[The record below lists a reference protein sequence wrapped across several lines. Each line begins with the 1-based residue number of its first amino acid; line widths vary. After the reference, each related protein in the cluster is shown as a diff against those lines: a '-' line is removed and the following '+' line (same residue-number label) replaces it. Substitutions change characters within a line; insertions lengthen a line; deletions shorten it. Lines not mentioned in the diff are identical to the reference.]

1 MSLPLETL
9 QELVK
14 LSGFH
19 KKGALLERHFDAL
32 KKHVMAGNC
41 IGKDNWEAMD
51 LTLELRQGGVF
62 PEDEWTKQ
70 IDGKVRDITNSAA
83 ASRSTQTDD
92 ALRATSAPSPPPP
105 PPPPW
110 QSKRPATTSAGGG
123 VVNRVKLAM
132 ERAVKGTLGGNI
144 MNAFAIGS
152 GRPVSYSTV

>member
-19 KKGALLERHFDAL
+19 KKGALVERHFDAL

-70 IDGKVRDITNSAA
+70 IDGKVRDIANSAA

-92 ALRATSAPSPPPP
+92 ALRATSASPPPP
-105 PPPPW
+105 PPR
-110 QSKRPATTSAGGG
+110 QSKRPATTLAGGG
-123 VVNRVKLAM
+123 VVSRGKLAIWR
-132 ERAVKGTLGGNI
+132 EPSKAPWAVT
-144 MNAFAIGS
+144 S
-152 GRPVSYSTV
+152 

>member
-9 QELVK
+9 QGLVK

-41 IGKDNWEAMD
+41 TGKDNWEAMD
-51 LTLELRQGGVF
+51 LTLELRQGDVF

-70 IDGKVRDITNSAA
+70 IDGKVRDITNCAA

-92 ALRATSAPSPPPP
+92 ALRATSAPPPPP
-105 PPPPW
+105 PLPP
-110 QSKRPATTSAGGG
+110 R
-123 VVNRVKLAM
+123 
-132 ERAVKGTLGGNI
+132 
-144 MNAFAIGS
+144 
-152 GRPVSYSTV
+152 

>member
-19 KKGALLERHFDAL
+19 KKGALLERHFDVL
-32 KKHVMAGNC
+32 KKHVLAGNC
-41 IGKDNWEAMD
+41 IEKDDWEAMD

-92 ALRATSAPSPPPP
+92 ALRATSAPPPPP
-105 PPPPW
+105 PPPPR

-123 VVNRVKLAM
+123 VVSRGKLAM
-132 ERAVKGTLGGNI
+132 GRAVKGTLGGDI

-152 GRPVSYSTV
+152 GRPVNYSTV

>member
-92 ALRATSAPSPPPP
+92 ALRATSAPPPPP
-105 PPPPW
+105 PPPPR

-123 VVNRVKLAM
+123 VVSRGKLAM

>member
-41 IGKDNWEAMD
+41 IGKDNWEATD

-62 PEDEWTKQ
+62 PEDESTKQ
-70 IDGKVRDITNSAA
+70 INGKVRDITNCAV
-83 ASRSTQTDD
+83 SR
-92 ALRATSAPSPPPP
+92 L
-105 PPPPW
+105 
-110 QSKRPATTSAGGG
+110 
-123 VVNRVKLAM
+123 L
-132 ERAVKGTLGGNI
+132 LL
-144 MNAFAIGS
+144 
-152 GRPVSYSTV
+152 

>member
-9 QELVK
+9 EELVK
-14 LSGFH
+14 LFGFH

-41 IGKDNWEAMD
+41 IGKDNWKAMG

-62 PEDEWTKQ
+62 PEDEWTNQ
-70 IDGKVRDITNSAA
+70 IDGKVRDIPNSAA

-92 ALRATSAPSPPPP
+92 ALRATSAPPPPP
-105 PPPPW
+105 PPR

-123 VVNRVKLAM
+123 VVSRGKLAM
-132 ERAVKGTLGGNI
+132 ERAVKALLGGNI
-144 MNAFAIGS
+144 MNAFAIGC

>member
-19 KKGALLERHFDAL
+19 KKGALLERHFE
-32 KKHVMAGNC
+32 KHVMAGNC

-62 PEDEWTKQ
+62 PEDESTKQ
-70 IDGKVRDITNSAA
+70 IDGKARDITNSAA

-92 ALRATSAPSPPPP
+92 ALRATSAPPPPP
-105 PPPPW
+105 PPPPR
-110 QSKRPATTSAGGG
+110 QSKRPATTSAGGR
-123 VVNRVKLAM
+123 VVSRGKLAM
-132 ERAVKGTLGGNI
+132 ERAVKGILGGNI
-144 MNAFAIGS
+144 MNMFAIGS

>member
-32 KKHVMAGNC
+32 KKHVMTGNC
-41 IGKDNWEAMD
+41 VGKDNWKAMD

-70 IDGKVRDITNSAA
+70 IDGKVRDITNSAT

-92 ALRATSAPSPPPP
+92 ALRATSAPPPPP
-105 PPPPW
+105 PPR

-123 VVNRVKLAM
+123 VVSRGKLAI

>member
-1 MSLPLETL
+1 MSLPLATL

-19 KKGALLERHFDAL
+19 KKGALLKRHFDAL

-41 IGKDNWEAMD
+41 IRKDNWEAMD

-70 IDGKVRDITNSAA
+70 TDGKDRDITNSAA

-92 ALRATSAPSPPPP
+92 ALLSTTTTTTTTTAAEQATS
-105 PPPPW
+105 
-110 QSKRPATTSAGGG
+110 
-123 VVNRVKLAM
+123 NY
-132 ERAVKGTLGGNI
+132 LGGWR
-144 MNAFAIGS
+144 GRES
-152 GRPVSYSTV
+152 GQISYGESRQRHLGQ

>member
-1 MSLPLETL
+1 MSLPLKTL
-9 QELVK
+9 QDLAK

-51 LTLELRQGGVF
+51 LTLELRQGDVF

-92 ALRATSAPSPPPP
+92 AQRATSAPPPPP
-105 PPPPW
+105 R
-110 QSKRPATTSAGGG
+110 QIKRPATTSAGGG
-123 VVNRVKLAM
+123 VVSWGRLAM
-132 ERAVKGTLGGNI
+132 KRAVKGTLGGNI

>member
-19 KKGALLERHFDAL
+19 KKGALLERQFDAL

-51 LTLELRQGGVF
+51 LTLELRKGDVF

-70 IDGKVRDITNSAA
+70 IDGKVRDITNSGA

-92 ALRATSAPSPPPP
+92 ALRATSPPPP
-105 PPPPW
+105 PPPPR
-110 QSKRPATTSAGGG
+110 QSKRPATTLAGDG
-123 VVNRVKLAM
+123 VVS
-132 ERAVKGTLGGNI
+132 RAN
-144 MNAFAIGS
+144 
-152 GRPVSYSTV
+152 

>member
-1 MSLPLETL
+1 MGMSLPLETL

-19 KKGALLERHFDAL
+19 KKGALLERHFDAP

-41 IGKDNWEAMD
+41 IGKENWEAMD
-51 LTLELRQGGVF
+51 LTLELRQGSVF

-70 IDGKVRDITNSAA
+70 IDGKVGDNTNSAT
-83 ASRSTQTDD
+83 ASRSTQIDD
-92 ALRATSAPSPPPP
+92 ALRPTSAPPPP
-105 PPPPW
+105 PPPR

-123 VVNRVKLAM
+123 VVSRGKLAM

-144 MNAFAIGS
+144 INAFAIDS
-152 GRPVSYSTV
+152 GRSVSYSTV

>member
-32 KKHVMAGNC
+32 KKHVMASNC
-41 IGKDNWEAMD
+41 IGKDSWEAMD
-51 LTLELRQGGVF
+51 LALELRQGGVF

-83 ASRSTQTDD
+83 ASRSTQSDD
-92 ALRATSAPSPPPP
+92 ALRATSAPPPPP
-105 PPPPW
+105 PPPR

-123 VVNRVKLAM
+123 VVSRGKLAM

-144 MNAFAIGS
+144 MNAFAIGR
-152 GRPVSYSTV
+152 GRPVSYSAV

>member
-19 KKGALLERHFDAL
+19 KKGALLKRHFDAL

-41 IGKDNWEAMD
+41 IRKDNWEAMD

-70 IDGKVRDITNSAA
+70 IDGKDRDITNNAA

-92 ALRATSAPSPPPP
+92 ALLCTTTTTTAAEQATSNYF
-105 PPPPW
+105 
-110 QSKRPATTSAGGG
+110 GGWRG
-123 VVNRVKLAM
+123 RESGKLAM
-132 ERAVKGTLGGNI
+132 EKAPWAVT
-144 MNAFAIGS
+144 S
-152 GRPVSYSTV
+152 

>member
-14 LSGFH
+14 LPGFH
-19 KKGALLERHFDAL
+19 KKGALLELHFDAL

-51 LTLELRQGGVF
+51 LTLELRQGGIF
-62 PEDEWTKQ
+62 PEAEWTKQ
-70 IDGKVRDITNSAA
+70 IDGIVRDITNSAA

-92 ALRATSAPSPPPP
+92 ALRATSAPPPPP
-105 PPPPW
+105 PPPSPR
-110 QSKRPATTSAGGG
+110 QSKRPAATSAGGG
-123 VVNRVKLAM
+123 VVSRGKLSM

-144 MNAFAIGS
+144 MNTFAIGS

>member
-51 LTLELRQGGVF
+51 LTLELRQGDVF

-92 ALRATSAPSPPPP
+92 ALRATSAPLPPPP
-105 PPPPW
+105 PPR
-110 QSKRPATTSAGGG
+110 QSKQPATTSAGGG
-123 VVNRVKLAM
+123 VVSRGKLAM

-144 MNAFAIGS
+144 MNAFPIGS
-152 GRPVSYSTV
+152 GRPVSYSTA

>member
-62 PEDEWTKQ
+62 LEDEWTKQ
-70 IDGKVRDITNSAA
+70 IEGKVRDITNSAA
-83 ASRSTQTDD
+83 TSRSTQTDD
-92 ALRATSAPSPPPP
+92 ALRATPAPPPP
-105 PPPPW
+105 PPPPR

-123 VVNRVKLAM
+123 VVSRSKLAM

-144 MNAFAIGS
+144 MNAFAIYS
-152 GRPVSYSTV
+152 GRPVSYSTA

>member
-9 QELVK
+9 QELIK

-32 KKHVMAGNC
+32 KKHVMKGNC

-83 ASRSTQTDD
+83 ASPSTQTDD
-92 ALRATSAPSPPPP
+92 ALRANVCTTTTTTAVEQATSNYF
-105 PPPPW
+105 
-110 QSKRPATTSAGGG
+110 GGWRG
-123 VVNRVKLAM
+123 R
-132 ERAVKGTLGGNI
+132 ESGQISYGESRQRHLG
-144 MNAFAIGS
+144 
-152 GRPVSYSTV
+152 R

>member
-41 IGKDNWEAMD
+41 IGNWEATD

-92 ALRATSAPSPPPP
+92 ELWATSAPPPPLPPPP
-105 PPPPW
+105 Q
-110 QSKRPATTSAGGG
+110 QSKRPATTSAGDG
-123 VVNRVKLAM
+123 VVSRGKLAM
-132 ERAVKGTLGGNI
+132 EKAVKGTLGGNI

-152 GRPVSYSTV
+152 GRLVSYSTV